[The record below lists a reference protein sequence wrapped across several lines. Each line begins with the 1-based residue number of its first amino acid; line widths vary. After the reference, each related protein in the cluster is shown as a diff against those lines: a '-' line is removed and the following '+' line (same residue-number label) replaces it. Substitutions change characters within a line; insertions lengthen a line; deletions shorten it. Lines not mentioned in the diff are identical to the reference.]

1 MHRKKTR
8 RKRGATYDTQL
19 IQKGQ
24 HYSVIPRIPSVSS
37 SIPESVK
44 VNMPSVRGEK
54 KDENDKFS
62 KGDGN
67 RQKQLKSEEPPT
79 RD

>member
-1 MHRKKTR
+1 MST
-8 RKRGATYDTQL
+8 
-19 IQKGQ
+19 I
-24 HYSVIPRIPSVSS
+24 
-37 SIPESVK
+37 IPESVK
-44 VNMPSVRGEK
+44 VKMPSLRGKK

-67 RQKQLKSEEPPT
+67 RQKQLKSGEPPT